1 MTNDLAESSQAED
14 LRAEF
19 AAEAERLIKSRQQ
32 TLIHIEA
39 EKTAV
44 IDRIAETL
52 SRQGPYVYT
61 KTPGPENTLYYTQ
74 EYARSAEG
82 IREAYVEQ
90 GEMFF
95 LIDLPPI
102 NEIVSSWYTFYHA
115 WATLE
120 RTGTGIREQYE
131 AVVAFPTMGGTGIT
145 GELSLTRRIDPS
157 GTGGQV
163 DGSNLQARSV
173 ILAQEDARLAALRR
187 GDAAAVAAG
196 FSDRVQLG
204 LRDLRGGDE
213 YIDLHSRDEALAYFT
228 GVFDEYAVSRLEVLE
243 RYVADWF
250 VFTELLWELAPRA
263 GGPTV
268 SFRSFQ
274 FSDLTADN
282 KVFAQIGYATPSW

>member
-1 MTNDLAESSQAED
+1 MTSDLVGSDPVQD
-14 LRAEF
+14 LRFEF

-32 TLIHIEA
+32 TLIHLAA

-44 IDRIAETL
+44 IDKIAATL
-52 SRQGPYVYT
+52 SAQGPYVYT

-74 EYARSAEG
+74 EYAKSAEG

-95 LIDLPPI
+95 LIDLPPV

-120 RTGTGIREQYE
+120 RADSGEREQYE

-145 GELSLTRRIDPS
+145 GELSLTRRVDPS

-163 DGSNLQARSV
+163 DGTTLQARSV
-173 ILAQEDARLAALRR
+173 ILAEEEARLGALRR
-187 GDAAAVAAG
+187 SDAPAVAAG
-196 FSDRVQLG
+196 LSGRVQMG
-204 LRDLRGGDE
+204 LRDLRGGGE
-213 YIDLHSRDEALAYFT
+213 YIDLHSRDEALEYFT
-228 GVFDEYAVSRLEVLE
+228 GVFEEYSVSRLEVLE

-250 VFTELLWELAPRA
+250 VFSELLWELTPRH
-263 GGPTV
+263 GGSTV

-274 FSDLTADN
+274 FSDLTADS
-282 KVFAQIGYATPSW
+282 KVFAQVGYATPSW